1 MDRVTGIKEFARPET
16 KKHLKRFLGMINFYH
31 RFVPHAAALL
41 APLHD
46 LAAADDPPRSTKVAW
61 TPETDAAFRPTQP
74 RPLLLTPPRSPTQS
88 GMHSSA

>member
-1 MDRVTGIKEFARPET
+1 MLLSPSKCTFGVESIAFLGHEISAGGITPLMDRVTAIKEFARPET

-31 RFVPHAAALL
+31 RFIPHAAALL

-61 TPETDAAFRPTQP
+61 TP
-74 RPLLLTPPRSPTQS
+74 
-88 GMHSSA
+88 